1 MRRVIASRVVPE
13 ERPGWWTARLA
24 RLISNAAINKTVQPT
39 CAAAAPFSRPAAHH
53 ARPRWTGRRPASYND
68 GMIHNVDAIYDQ
80 GVFRPV
86 APLTL
91 PNGTPVHLR
100 VETQSQVDTVEG
112 KTDEGE
118 IPTLL
123 ERLKDFVG
131 TVHDLPPDASVNLDH
146 YLYGTPKRQ

>member
-1 MRRVIASRVVPE
+1 
-13 ERPGWWTARLA
+13 
-24 RLISNAAINKTVQPT
+24 
-39 CAAAAPFSRPAAHH
+39 
-53 ARPRWTGRRPASYND
+53 
-68 GMIHNVDAIYDQ
+68 MIHNVDAIYDQ

-100 VETQSQVDTVEG
+100 VETQSQVDTAEG

-123 ERLKDFVG
+123 ERLKGVVG
-131 TVHDLPPDASVNLDH
+131 TVDDLPEDSSSNLDH
-146 YLYGTPKRQ
+146 YLYGTPKR

>member
-1 MRRVIASRVVPE
+1 
-13 ERPGWWTARLA
+13 
-24 RLISNAAINKTVQPT
+24 
-39 CAAAAPFSRPAAHH
+39 
-53 ARPRWTGRRPASYND
+53 
-68 GMIHNVDAIYDQ
+68 MIHNVDAIYDQ

-100 VETQSQVDTVEG
+100 VEELSGADGTQPNQPEA
-112 KTDEGE
+112 E

-123 ERLKDFVG
+123 ERMKDFVG

>member
-1 MRRVIASRVVPE
+1 
-13 ERPGWWTARLA
+13 
-24 RLISNAAINKTVQPT
+24 
-39 CAAAAPFSRPAAHH
+39 
-53 ARPRWTGRRPASYND
+53 
-68 GMIHNVDAIYDQ
+68 MIHNIDAIYDQ

-100 VETQSQVDTVEG
+100 VEELSGADGTQPNQPEV
-112 KTDEGE
+112 E

-123 ERLKDFVG
+123 ERMKDFVG

>member
-1 MRRVIASRVVPE
+1 
-13 ERPGWWTARLA
+13 
-24 RLISNAAINKTVQPT
+24 
-39 CAAAAPFSRPAAHH
+39 
-53 ARPRWTGRRPASYND
+53 
-68 GMIHNVDAIYDQ
+68 MIHNVDAIYDQ

-86 APLTL
+86 EPVRL

-100 VETQSQVDTVEG
+100 VEEQNVAVASKLGQPNE
-112 KTDEGE
+112 E

-123 ERLKDFVG
+123 ERMKDFVG